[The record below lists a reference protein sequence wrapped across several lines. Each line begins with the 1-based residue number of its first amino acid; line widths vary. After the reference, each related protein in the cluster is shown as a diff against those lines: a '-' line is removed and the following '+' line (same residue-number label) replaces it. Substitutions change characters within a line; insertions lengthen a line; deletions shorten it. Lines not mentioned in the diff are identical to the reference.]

1 MRTTVADIKKI
12 IDTSLDDTTI
22 EAFATTAYNLI
33 EASIS
38 NTSETMLTEIEKWLA
53 AHLIASTRERVS
65 KEEGAGGAYIKYAGE
80 YGSDLS
86 STSYGQTAMVLDTTG
101 ALAVLSGSK
110 AKATIYAVTSKKY

>member
-1 MRTTVADIKKI
+1 MRTTVEDIKKI
-12 IDTSLDDTTI
+12 IDTSLDDATI
-22 EAFATTAYNLI
+22 TAFATTAYNLI

-53 AHLIASTRERVS
+53 AHFIASTRERVS

-80 YGSDLS
+80 YGSDLR
-86 STSYGQTAMVLDTTG
+86 STSYGQTAIVLDTTG
-101 ALAVLSGSK
+101 ALAILSGSK